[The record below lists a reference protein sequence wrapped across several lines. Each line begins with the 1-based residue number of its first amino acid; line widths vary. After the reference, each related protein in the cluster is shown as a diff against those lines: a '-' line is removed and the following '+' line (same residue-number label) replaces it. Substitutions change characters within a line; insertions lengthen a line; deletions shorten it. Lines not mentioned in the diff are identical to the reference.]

1 MRPKELFMQRSF
13 KPIKC
18 KDCGIPII
26 RQNSR
31 QVRCHECQRT
41 FRNIQKKQWRI
52 VNKQNYETCKP
63 KEQKEYCTIQLPRLG
78 EIKQPIT
85 NDKFENDLDN
95 TFEDLTEI
103 KYNHLT
109 FTKPIK
115 KTRSGIEK
123 WKCRCDCGNYVV
135 LSRNDVTSGRIKSC
149 GCKQFNRENLSGKK
163 FGFLEVIRLSDKKNK
178 SGYLWEC
185 RCSCGKT
192 VYAIGSWLRAG
203 NIKSCGHVTSL
214 GEAKI
219 QSILDDRKIQY
230 KKQFIFKDL
239 KSSKGGCLKF
249 DFAILSS
256 DGSIKCLIEYQGI
269 QHFQDKNNFG
279 KLQRDETDSLKRN
292 YCKQHGIRLYE
303 IRYDEDIDYELELIL
318 LATKAAA

>member
-1 MRPKELFMQRSF
+1 MQRSF

-26 RQNSR
+26 RTNSS
-31 QVRCHECQRT
+31 QIRCPECQKKY
-41 FRNIQKKQWRI
+41 RNTKKREYKI
-52 VNKQNYETCKP
+52 INKQNYKIRKQKDWNTIFLHDTNETDLPTSNNNSKINLDD
-63 KEQKEYCTIQLPRLG
+63 IQEPLP
-78 EIKQPIT
+78 
-85 NDKFENDLDN
+85 NNKF
-95 TFEDLTEI
+95 
-103 KYNHLT
+103 NHLT
-109 FTKPIK
+109 IIGYEG
-115 KTRSGIEK
+115 KTNRGTEK
-123 WKCRCDCGNYVV
+123 WKCRCDCGNEIV
-135 LSRNDVTSGRIKSC
+135 LSRNDIISGKRKSC
-149 GCKQFNRENLSGKK
+149 GCGLFNYEDLTGKI
-163 FGFLEVIRLSDKKNK
+163 FGYLEVVKLSDKKNK
-178 SGYLWEC
+178 YQQRLWQC

-192 VYAIGSWLRAG
+192 VYAVGSWLRAG

-219 QSILDDRKIQY
+219 QSILDNRKIQY

-269 QHFQDKNNFG
+269 QHFQAKNNFG

-303 IRYDEDIDYELELIL
+303 IRYDEDINYELELIL